1 MIQSKLYSNIQ
12 KILAYSKSFLTVLGL
27 ILKCI
32 LYPGAHLFV
41 TSGGKQQSAEILS
54 QKVQELCRLIPPLE
68 REINWSRGKTQE
80 GKDYVKYI
88 FKNGSVLDNLAAKE
102 SSRGQRRHGRI
113 KIYDAILVDFQ
124 RNVFAKFYIYQNK
137 LDKDVNICEVIYIR

>member
-1 MIQSKLYSNIQ
+1 M
-12 KILAYSKSFLTVLGL
+12 AYSKSFLTVLAL

-54 QKVQELCRLIPPLE
+54 QKVQELCKLIPPLE
-68 REINWSRGKTQE
+68 REINWSKGKTQE

-88 FKNGSVLDNLAAKE
+88 FKNGSVLDNLAAKD

-124 RNVFAKFYIYQNK
+124 KNVFVKFYIYQNK
-137 LDKDVNICEVIYIR
+137 FGKDVNICEVIYIR

>member
-1 MIQSKLYSNIQ
+1 M
-12 KILAYSKSFLTVLGL
+12 
-27 ILKCI
+27 
-32 LYPGAHLFV
+32 

-88 FKNGSVLDNLAAKE
+88 FKNTSVLDNLAAKE
-102 SSRGQRRHGRI
+102 SSRG
-113 KIYDAILVDFQ
+113 
-124 RNVFAKFYIYQNK
+124 
-137 LDKDVNICEVIYIR
+137 